1 VFGTDSFHQTQVSFN
16 DLIIELLN
24 LRVGGSIWLSPQLQ
38 LQKNK
43 ILVGIVPYAIE
54 MMF

>member
-24 LRVGGSIWLSPQLQ
+24 LRVGGSPQLQ